1 MLYIPLDKSARRTYT
16 KQIYYAIREKILAG
30 ELHAGEALPPYR
42 ELSQDLA
49 VSKNTVLSAYDM
61 LVAEGMLRSVAGS
74 GFYVAAGVRRLPPPV
89 LAPPPQSA
97 ALTDLII
104 PDGTINFDNGCPA
117 LELFPRA
124 KWSRALSAAMAEA
137 PAAAFGYDLPQGRPE
152 LRLALCE
159 YLRRTQGLSCSPEQI
174 LITSGAKQGIALA
187 AQCLLGAAG
196 EVWIE
201 DPAPALLRQMLQCR
215 TERIVPLSVDA
226 HGLNPARFPAGRKPA
241 LIICSPARQ
250 FPTGAIMPMTR
261 RMELVA
267 FAKRT
272 GAYLLEDNFESEFN
286 YDAPP
291 TSSLFELAPECVLSV
306 GTFSKVLFPSV
317 RLGYIVAPRQLVA
330 SLCAQKRLSDHHTNS
345 LDQLALAAF
354 LRDGE
359 LERHTRR
366 MKKEYRARRD
376 CLTDCLRAQF
386 GPVVHISGGAAGM
399 NLVAA
404 FDGVDCTDALVRRM
418 LQQGVYAVP
427 VEQQAAVKG
436 LHKNELILRY
446 SGLTRAELVLG
457 AARLKA
463 AIAPD

>member
-1 MLYIPLDKSARRTYT
+1 MAKGFAYF
-16 KQIYYAIREKILAG
+16 
-30 ELHAGEALPPYR
+30 LHIGDTP
-42 ELSQDLA
+42 
-49 VSKNTVLSAYDM
+49 
-61 LVAEGMLRSVAGS
+61 
-74 GFYVAAGVRRLPPPV
+74 
-89 LAPPPQSA
+89 
-97 ALTDLII
+97 
-104 PDGTINFDNGCPA
+104 
-117 LELFPRA
+117 
-124 KWSRALSAAMAEA
+124 
-137 PAAAFGYDLPQGRPE
+137 
-152 LRLALCE
+152 
-159 YLRRTQGLSCSPEQI
+159 
-174 LITSGAKQGIALA
+174 
-187 AQCLLGAAG
+187 
-196 EVWIE
+196 
-201 DPAPALLRQMLQCR
+201 
-215 TERIVPLSVDA
+215 
-226 HGLNPARFPAGRKPA
+226 RFPVGRKPT

-286 YDAPP
+286 YEAPP
-291 TSSLFELAPECVLSV
+291 TSSLFELAPERVLSV

-330 SLCAQKRLSDHHTNS
+330 SLCTQKRLSDHHTNS

-376 CLTDCLRAQF
+376 DLTDCLRAQF

-404 FDGVDCTDALVRRM
+404 FDGVDCMDVLVRRM
-418 LQQGVYAVP
+418 LQQGAYAVP

-436 LHKNELILRY
+436 QHKNELILRY
-446 SGLTRAELVLG
+446 SGLTRDELALG
-457 AARLKA
+457 AAQLKA
-463 AIAPD
+463 RRSRPIGRWMHGKKEAPTAAIQQ

>member
-1 MLYIPLDKSARRTYT
+1 MAKGFAYFLHIGDTPRIP
-16 KQIYYAIREKILAG
+16 
-30 ELHAGEALPPYR
+30 
-42 ELSQDLA
+42 
-49 VSKNTVLSAYDM
+49 V
-61 LVAEGMLRSVAGS
+61 
-74 GFYVAAGVRRLPPPV
+74 
-89 LAPPPQSA
+89 
-97 ALTDLII
+97 
-104 PDGTINFDNGCPA
+104 
-117 LELFPRA
+117 
-124 KWSRALSAAMAEA
+124 
-137 PAAAFGYDLPQGRPE
+137 
-152 LRLALCE
+152 
-159 YLRRTQGLSCSPEQI
+159 
-174 LITSGAKQGIALA
+174 
-187 AQCLLGAAG
+187 
-196 EVWIE
+196 
-201 DPAPALLRQMLQCR
+201 
-215 TERIVPLSVDA
+215 
-226 HGLNPARFPAGRKPA
+226 GRKPT

-286 YDAPP
+286 YEAPP

-317 RLGYIVAPRQLVA
+317 QLIA
-330 SLCAQKRLSDHHTNS
+330 SLCTQKRLSDHHTNS

-376 CLTDCLRAQF
+376 DLTDCLRAQF
-386 GPVVHISGGAAGM
+386 GPAVHISGGAAGM

-404 FDGVDCTDALVRRM
+404 FDGVDCTDAIVRRM
-418 LQQGVYAVP
+418 LQQGAYAVP
-427 VEQQAAVKG
+427 VEQQVAVKG
-436 LHKNELILRY
+436 LRQNELILRY

>member
-1 MLYIPLDKSARRTYT
+1 MAKGFAYFLHIGDTPWIP
-16 KQIYYAIREKILAG
+16 
-30 ELHAGEALPPYR
+30 
-42 ELSQDLA
+42 
-49 VSKNTVLSAYDM
+49 V
-61 LVAEGMLRSVAGS
+61 
-74 GFYVAAGVRRLPPPV
+74 
-89 LAPPPQSA
+89 
-97 ALTDLII
+97 
-104 PDGTINFDNGCPA
+104 
-117 LELFPRA
+117 
-124 KWSRALSAAMAEA
+124 
-137 PAAAFGYDLPQGRPE
+137 
-152 LRLALCE
+152 
-159 YLRRTQGLSCSPEQI
+159 
-174 LITSGAKQGIALA
+174 
-187 AQCLLGAAG
+187 
-196 EVWIE
+196 
-201 DPAPALLRQMLQCR
+201 
-215 TERIVPLSVDA
+215 
-226 HGLNPARFPAGRKPA
+226 GRKPT

-286 YDAPP
+286 YEAPP

-330 SLCAQKRLSDHHTNS
+330 SLCTQKRLSDHHTNS

-376 CLTDCLRAQF
+376 DLTDCLRAQF
-386 GPVVHISGGAAGM
+386 GPAVHISGGAAGM

-404 FDGVDCTDALVRRM
+404 FDGGDCTDAIVRRM
-418 LQQGVYAVP
+418 LQQGAYAVP

-436 LHKNELILRY
+436 QHKNKLILRY
-446 SGLTRAELVLG
+446 SGLTRDELALG

-463 AIAPD
+463 AIAPDRPVDA

>member
-1 MLYIPLDKSARRTYT
+1 MAKGFAYF
-16 KQIYYAIREKILAG
+16 
-30 ELHAGEALPPYR
+30 LHIGDTP
-42 ELSQDLA
+42 
-49 VSKNTVLSAYDM
+49 
-61 LVAEGMLRSVAGS
+61 
-74 GFYVAAGVRRLPPPV
+74 
-89 LAPPPQSA
+89 
-97 ALTDLII
+97 
-104 PDGTINFDNGCPA
+104 
-117 LELFPRA
+117 
-124 KWSRALSAAMAEA
+124 
-137 PAAAFGYDLPQGRPE
+137 
-152 LRLALCE
+152 
-159 YLRRTQGLSCSPEQI
+159 
-174 LITSGAKQGIALA
+174 
-187 AQCLLGAAG
+187 
-196 EVWIE
+196 
-201 DPAPALLRQMLQCR
+201 
-215 TERIVPLSVDA
+215 
-226 HGLNPARFPAGRKPA
+226 RFPVGRKPT

-286 YDAPP
+286 YEAPP

-330 SLCAQKRLSDHHTNS
+330 SLCTQKRLSDHHTNS

-376 CLTDCLRAQF
+376 DLTDCLRAQF

-404 FDGVDCTDALVRRM
+404 FDGVDCMDVLVRRM
-418 LQQGVYAVP
+418 LQQGAYAVP

-436 LHKNELILRY
+436 QHKNELMLRY
-446 SGLTRAELVLG
+446 SGLTRDELALG
-457 AARLKA
+457 AAQDALADAKIDAGELDLILVSTCTPDTNTPNTA
-463 AIAPD
+463 APLPTTSPPYSWRNAAGFVRCRCSASAQNRSPSIARGRSR

>member
-1 MLYIPLDKSARRTYT
+1 MAKGFAYF
-16 KQIYYAIREKILAG
+16 
-30 ELHAGEALPPYR
+30 LHIG
-42 ELSQDLA
+42 D
-49 VSKNTVLSAYDM
+49 
-61 LVAEGMLRSVAGS
+61 
-74 GFYVAAGVRRLPPPV
+74 
-89 LAPPPQSA
+89 
-97 ALTDLII
+97 
-104 PDGTINFDNGCPA
+104 
-117 LELFPRA
+117 
-124 KWSRALSAAMAEA
+124 
-137 PAAAFGYDLPQGRPE
+137 
-152 LRLALCE
+152 
-159 YLRRTQGLSCSPEQI
+159 
-174 LITSGAKQGIALA
+174 
-187 AQCLLGAAG
+187 
-196 EVWIE
+196 
-201 DPAPALLRQMLQCR
+201 
-215 TERIVPLSVDA
+215 
-226 HGLNPARFPAGRKPA
+226 PARFPVGRKPT

-286 YDAPP
+286 YEAPP

-330 SLCAQKRLSDHHTNS
+330 SLCTQKRLSDHHTNS

-376 CLTDCLRAQF
+376 DLTDCLRAQF

-404 FDGVDCTDALVRRM
+404 FDGVDCMDVLVRRM
-418 LQQGVYAVP
+418 LQQGAYAVP
-427 VEQQAAVKG
+427 VEQ
-436 LHKNELILRY
+436 
-446 SGLTRAELVLG
+446 
-457 AARLKA
+457 
-463 AIAPD
+463 